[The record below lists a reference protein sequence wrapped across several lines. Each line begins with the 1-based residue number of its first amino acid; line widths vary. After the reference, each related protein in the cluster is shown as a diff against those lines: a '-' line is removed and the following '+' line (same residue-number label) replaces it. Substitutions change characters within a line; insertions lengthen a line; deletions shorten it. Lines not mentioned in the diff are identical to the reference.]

1 MSVDRQ
7 QWVKTLEKQRTNY
20 TNLVENFVNRQSKI
34 QRNEEEEEFMKL
46 DDHVKQMQNLENLIF
61 IATCPT
67 TRQ

>member
-1 MSVDRQ
+1 LSVDRQ